1 MVTSPHTPSLRPEQR
16 RLQQSILNLVE
27 TYRRLDPGADVLRES
42 LATRKMSPFLFEADE
57 KAVVSSVREA
67 IDAAK
72 KNLDTL
78 AKAGEDLNKSKAI
91 AVVVD
96 DLRTKLAAIELDSGK
111 SASIKDFAGF
121 TIKQITFIAN
131 GIAQAGQ
138 DVDTAV
144 KTTVSALETLKIDFR
159 SPENQV
165 KKISELIEDPETV
178 KRTKIDS
185 GKFMAGIKQKM
196 SSSAKGGNW
205 FTDMFKGLMG
215 LFKGAKPVKID
226 ADTFADELTKCTG
239 QQLDAYLNSEAPKL
253 SSDGGSEV
261 DDDLKRVAQAADVN
275 EKNIQAAVGPGESS
289 ENEGEGEA
297 EKAAEDIGKGPISK
311 DELANLLKAAGD
323 ITASGK
329 TGRKARKI
337 FRTAVNAAAGKTVF
351 EEQFLHSE
359 NQILVE
365 RWETLAGLKGKGS
378 R

>member
-16 RLQQSILNLVE
+16 RLQQSVLNLVE
-27 TYRRLDPGADVLRES
+27 TYRRLDPGTDVLSES

-57 KAVVSSVREA
+57 KAVVSSVQEA

-78 AKAGEDLNKSKAI
+78 AKAGEDLKSQ
-91 AVVVD
+91 AVARVVD

-111 SASIKDFAGF
+111 FASIKDFAGF

-131 GIAQAGQ
+131 GIAQAGK
-138 DVDTAV
+138 DIDAAV

-159 SPENQV
+159 SDDNKGKP
-165 KKISELIEDPETV
+165 ISELIEAESE
-178 KRTKIDS
+178 RTKIDS

-196 SSSAKGGNW
+196 SSSAEGGNW
-205 FTDMFKGLMG
+205 FFNAFKGLMG

-226 ADTFADELTKCTG
+226 ADTFADELTKCTAV
-239 QQLDAYLNSEAPKL
+239 QLDAYLNSEAPKL
-253 SSDGGSEV
+253 SSDEGSGTDEAIADV
-261 DDDLKRVAQAADVN
+261 TQAAGTSKED
-275 EKNIQAAVGPGESS
+275 IQAAAAPGEPS

-297 EKAAEDIGKGPISK
+297 EKAAEDVGAGPISK
-311 DELANLLKAAGD
+311 DELANLLKTAGD
-323 ITASGK
+323 ITASGRA
-329 TGRKARKI
+329 GRKARKI

-359 NQILVE
+359 NRILVE
-365 RWETLAGLKGKGS
+365 RWETLAGLKESK
-378 R
+378 RR

>member
-1 MVTSPHTPSLRPEQR
+1 MVTSPHTPPLRPEQM
-16 RLQQSILNLVE
+16 RLQQSVLNLVE
-27 TYRRLDPGADVLRES
+27 TYRRLDPGADVLSES

-78 AKAGEDLNKSKAI
+78 AKAGEDLESQAI

-131 GIAQAGQ
+131 GIAQAGK

-159 SPENQV
+159 SDSNKGTP
-165 KKISELIEDPETV
+165 ISKLIEDPETV

-226 ADTFADELTKCTG
+226 ADQFADELTDCTG
-239 QQLDAYLNSEAPKL
+239 QQLDAYLNSEAPEL
-253 SSDGGSEV
+253 SSGAGSETDETV
-261 DDDLKRVAQAADVN
+261 RNVARVAGVDQENIENAKPPGQQT
-275 EKNIQAAVGPGESS
+275 EKKPLPRKDWKNLQG
-289 ENEGEGEA
+289 
-297 EKAAEDIGKGPISK
+297 
-311 DELANLLKAAGD
+311 DELKDKINTHARSLGLDVD
-323 ITASGK
+323 ILES
-329 TGRKARKI
+329 
-337 FRTAVNAAAGKTVF
+337 
-351 EEQFLHSE
+351 
-359 NQILVE
+359 
-365 RWETLAGLKGKGS
+365 RWSQLAGLKENKL